1 MKILIVEDE
10 QSLADDLVTYLA
22 SEGNICEPAYDYFTA
37 EDKLAAFHYDI
48 VLLDINLPDGNGLQ
62 LLHQMREHEPPPGV
76 LIISARDSLD
86 DKLKGLDLGA
96 DDYLTK
102 PFHLAEVNAR
112 VKALGRRRLFGGKTE
127 IRYHEIS
134 IDPESGTARVNEQQ
148 PELTRKEFALLQYF
162 VTNQNRV
169 MTKEAIAEHL
179 WGDYMEMAGN
189 FDFIYTHIK
198 NLRRKLTD
206 AGANDYIRTVY
217 GMGYKWSDE

>member
-1 MKILIVEDE
+1 MKILIIEDE
-10 QSLADDLVTYLA
+10 RSLADDLVNYLA
-22 SEGNICEPAYDYFTA
+22 AEGNVCESAHNYFAA

-48 VLLDINLPDGNGLQ
+48 ILLDINLPDGNGLQ
-62 LLHQMREHEPPPGV
+62 LLHLLREQEPPTGV

-86 DKLKGLDLGA
+86 DKLKGLGLGA

-112 VKALGRRRLFGGKTE
+112 VKALSRRRIFGGKAE

-134 IDPESGTARVNEQQ
+134 IDPESGTVRVNEQVS
-148 PELTRKEFALLQYF
+148 ELTRKEFALLQYF
-162 VTNQNRV
+162 VTNKNRV

>member
-22 SEGNICEPAYDYFTA
+22 AEGNICEPAYDYFTA

-127 IRYHEIS
+127 IRYHEIC
-134 IDPESGTARVNEQQ
+134 IDPESGTARINEQQ

-217 GMGYKWSDE
+217 GMGYKWSDD

>member
-10 QSLADDLVTYLA
+10 QSLAEDLMNYLSA
-22 SEGNICEPAYDYFTA
+22 EGNICESATDFFTA
-37 EDKLAAFHYDI
+37 EDKVAAFQYDI
-48 VLLDINLPDGNGLQ
+48 VLLDITLPDGNGLE
-62 LLHQMREHEPPPGV
+62 LLKKLQNQEPPPGI
-76 LIISARDSLD
+76 LIISAKNSLD

-102 PFHLAEVNAR
+102 PFHLAELNAR
-112 VKALGRRRLFGGKTE
+112 VKALSRRRFFNGKPE
-127 IRYHEIS
+127 IRYNEIC
-134 IDPESGTARVNEQQ
+134 IDPEHGTARVNDKE

-179 WGDYMEMAGN
+179 WGDYMEVAGS

-198 NLRRKLTD
+198 NLRRKLTN